1 MKCKELWI
9 NTSYIILSN
18 TVESQSLTGVGLTSW
33 KAPRLISR
41 FLCQMHTLSSYHSF
55 DFSRLHNH
63 LEIQSTLSKDCFRY
77 ILIWISIQN
86 SQALC
91 IIESR
96 AIPLAHFKEF
106 NWIFTH
112 YIVNNYLTCVDRIC
126 SLALLFRLCFWFQVR
141 LRLRR

>member
-9 NTSYIILSN
+9 NTSYIILLI
-18 TVESQSLTGVGLTSW
+18 TVESQSLTGAGLTSW

-86 SQALC
+86 SQASC
-91 IIESR
+91 R
-96 AIPLAHFKEF
+96 NYWF
-106 NWIFTH
+106 FTH

-126 SLALLFRLCFWFQVR
+126 SLSLLFRLCFWFQGR

>member
-9 NTSYIILSN
+9 NTFYIILSI
-18 TVESQSLTGVGLTSW
+18 TVESRSLIGAGLTSW
-33 KAPRLISR
+33 KAPLLISR

-86 SQALC
+86 SQAFC

-96 AIPLAHFKEF
+96 A

-126 SLALLFRLCFWFQVR
+126 SLSLFRLCFWFQGG

>member
-1 MKCKELWI
+1 MCMHMKCKELWN
-9 NTSYIILSN
+9 NTSYIILLI
-18 TVESQSLTGVGLTSW
+18 TVESQSLTGAGLTSW

-86 SQALC
+86 SQASC
-91 IIESR
+91 R
-96 AIPLAHFKEF
+96 

-126 SLALLFRLCFWFQVR
+126 SLSLLFRLCFWFQGR